1 MHDCVVLCGQRTA
14 AAQYFDVRQRI
25 AVVAAFGRK
34 AVMSSG
40 FDPQEI
46 VTKYARTL
54 IRVKA
59 KQIVRRPGFSRSDQ
73 PDVEQNLVVYLLEQA
88 QHFDPSRA
96 SLNTF
101 IARVIDSAVAML
113 LRGQGRAKRNPN
125 GEAEVQS
132 LAEKVPQP
140 DGPPEPLARLIS
152 QVDLERR
159 TGGASLSD
167 ARLFELVADVASVIP
182 TLPPELQEIC
192 RSLLTRNCSE
202 TEAELGLSRRKRQ
215 AAMEAIREHFVNSGL
230 TKT

>member
-1 MHDCVVLCGQRTA
+1 MHDCVVTA
-14 AAQYFDVRQRI
+14 ASERPQHSFFYVRQRI
-25 AVVAAFGRK
+25 AVMAASGRK
-34 AVMSSG
+34 AAMSSG
-40 FDPQEI
+40 FDPKEI

-73 PDVEQNLVVYLLEQA
+73 PDIEQSLVVYLLEQV

-113 LRGQGRAKRNPN
+113 LRGQGRAKRNPAD
-125 GEAEVQS
+125 EAELQS
-132 LAEKVPQP
+132 LAEMVPQP

-152 QVDLERR
+152 QLDLERR

-167 ARLFELVADVASVIP
+167 AQLFELVADVASVIP

-215 AAMEAIREHFVNSGL
+215 AAMDAIREHFVNSGL

>member
-1 MHDCVVLCGQRTA
+1 
-14 AAQYFDVRQRI
+14 
-25 AVVAAFGRK
+25 
-34 AVMSSG
+34 MSSG
-40 FDPQEI
+40 FDPKEI

-73 PDVEQNLVVYLLEQA
+73 PDIEQSLVVYLLEQA
-88 QHFDPSRA
+88 QHFDPNRA

-113 LRGQGRAKRNPN
+113 LRGQGRAKRNPA
-125 GEAEVQS
+125 GDAEVQS

-152 QVDLERR
+152 QLDLERR
-159 TGGASLSD
+159 TAGASLSD
-167 ARLFELVADVASVIP
+167 AQLFELVADVASVIP

-215 AAMEAIREHFVNSGL
+215 AAMEAIREQFVNSGL